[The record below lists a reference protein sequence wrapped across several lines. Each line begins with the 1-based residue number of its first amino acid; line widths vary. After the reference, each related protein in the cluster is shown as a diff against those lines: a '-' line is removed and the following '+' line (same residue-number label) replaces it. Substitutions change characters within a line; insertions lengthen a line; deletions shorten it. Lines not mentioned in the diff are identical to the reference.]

1 MMTEE
6 KVQAA
11 YDEYTALMGEV
22 YTRGRDRFK
31 KLSFKAV
38 NNTSD
43 LDQID
48 FKLTPDEFKLEGLH
62 HFLEKDVKK
71 PSDKPKIKTPIKQPK
86 PGSSSSS

>member
-22 YTRGRDRFK
+22 YTRGKDRFK

-43 LDQID
+43 LEQID
-48 FKLTPDEFKLEGLH
+48 FKLTPDDFKLEGLH
-62 HFLEKDVKK
+62 KFLEKDVKK
-71 PSDKPKIKTPIKQPK
+71 PAKEPSLKTPLKQPK
-86 PGSSSSS
+86 PGAISS